1 MNKLIELGFEQVGFT
16 SLKNGKLEIEIARN
30 EHAKNILY
38 AFVHVIGEDE
48 IDWQVVYIG
57 HTRKSLK
64 NRMVGYRLGNGQA
77 TNNRVHNHLIREL
90 ENGSRHY
97 VYVLHNKINLNIH
110 SIEVD
115 LAAGLEYSLIQH
127 YANYNFLQ
135 GHVNLFNI
143 AGNRNNPQNENVE
156 VVLTEMQEESI
167 DYPLDDTLD
176 GAEIQTFDYVLSR
189 TYWNQPYLNIPIR
202 FQELFG
208 KHGDLVAVDFFRHG
222 KLVHQLEVVINRNAV
237 INSAPRFYF
246 PMRNGVNFFQDWK
259 HAHFREGDTMSVK
272 IVGRNRLSF
281 NL

>member
-16 SLKNGKLEIEIARN
+16 SLKNGKLEIEISRN

-38 AFVHVIGEDE
+38 AFVHEKGEDP

-77 TNNRVHNHLIREL
+77 TNNRVYNHLKSEL

-97 VYVLHNKINLNIH
+97 VYVLHDKINLNIH

-115 LAAGLEYSLIQH
+115 LAAGLEYSLIQY
-127 YANYNFLQ
+127 YANYNFSQ

-143 AGNRNNPQNENVE
+143 AGNKNNPQNENVE
-156 VVLTEMQEESI
+156 VVFSEMHEENI
-167 DYPLDDTLD
+167 DYPVVENQDNP
-176 GAEIQTFDYVLSR
+176 IVHTFDYSLGK
-189 TYWNQPYLNIPIR
+189 TYWNHPYLNIPTR
-202 FQELFG
+202 FEGLFG
-208 KHGDLVAVDFFRHG
+208 RHGDVVAVDFFHG
-222 KLVHQLEVVINRNAV
+222 GELIRQLEVVIDRNAAN
-237 INSAPRFYF
+237 NSTPRLYF
-246 PMRNGVNFFQDWK
+246 PTRNGVNFFQDWK
-259 HAHFREGDTMSVK
+259 HGNFMEGDTIAVT
-272 IVGRNRLSF
+272 IVNRNHLSF

>member
-16 SLKNGKLEIEIARN
+16 ALKNGKLEIEVSRN

-38 AFVHVIGEDE
+38 AFVHETGEDE

-77 TNNRVHNHLIREL
+77 TNNRVHNHLKSEL

-97 VYVLHNKINLNIH
+97 VYVLHDKINLNIH

-115 LAAGLEYSLIQH
+115 LAAGLEYSLIQY
-127 YANYNFLQ
+127 YANYNLSQ

-143 AGNRNNPQNENVE
+143 AGNKNNPQNENVE
-156 VVLTEMQEESI
+156 VVFTEMHEENI
-167 DYPLDDTLD
+167 DYTVVENQDNP
-176 GAEIQTFDYVLSR
+176 IVQTFDYSLSK
-189 TYWNQPYLNIPIR
+189 TYWNHPYLNIPKR
-202 FQELFG
+202 FEGLFG
-208 KHGDLVAVDFFRHG
+208 RHGDVVAVDFFQDG
-222 KLVHQLEVVINRNAV
+222 KLIRQLEVVIDRNAV
-237 INSAPRFYF
+237 NNSAPRLYF
-246 PMRNGVNFFQDWK
+246 PTRNGDNFFQDWK
-259 HAHFREGDTMSVK
+259 HRNFMEGDT
-272 IVGRNRLSF
+272 IVVTIVNRNHLSF

>member
-16 SLKNGKLEIEIARN
+16 SLKNGKLEIEISRN

-38 AFVHVIGEDE
+38 AFVHEKGEDQ

-77 TNNRVHNHLIREL
+77 TNNRVYNHLKSEL

-97 VYVLHNKINLNIH
+97 VYVLHDKINLNIH

-115 LAAGLEYSLIQH
+115 LAAGLEYSLIQY
-127 YANYNFLQ
+127 YANYNFSQ

-143 AGNRNNPQNENVE
+143 AGNKNNPQNENVE
-156 VVLTEMQEESI
+156 VVFSEMHEENI
-167 DYPLDDTLD
+167 DYPVVENQDNPI
-176 GAEIQTFDYVLSR
+176 AQTFDYSLGK
-189 TYWNQPYLNIPIR
+189 TYWNHPYLNIPTR
-202 FQELFG
+202 FEGLFG
-208 KHGDLVAVDFFRHG
+208 RHGDVVAVDFFLGGELIR
-222 KLVHQLEVVINRNAV
+222 QLEVVIDRNAAN
-237 INSAPRFYF
+237 NSAPRLYF
-246 PMRNGVNFFQDWK
+246 PTRNGVNFFQDWK
-259 HAHFREGDTMSVK
+259 HRNFMEGDTIAVT
-272 IVGRNRLSF
+272 IVNRNHLSF